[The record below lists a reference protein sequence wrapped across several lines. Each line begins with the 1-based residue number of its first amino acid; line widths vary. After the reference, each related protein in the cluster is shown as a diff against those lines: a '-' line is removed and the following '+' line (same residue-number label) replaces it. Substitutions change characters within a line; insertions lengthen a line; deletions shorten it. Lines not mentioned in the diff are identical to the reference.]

1 MALKSFNMPKM
12 PSVQIRMFKMLL
24 HTSSKIATPELK
36 VLSPVIINLVI
47 NPSIQ
52 RAQIILLHH
61 INHSTHFDLNP
72 AKFSCGIALSKSTTH
87 TITSANLILL

>member
-1 MALKSFNMPKM
+1 MPLKSFNMPKM
-12 PSVQIRMFKMLL
+12 PL
-24 HTSSKIATPELK
+24 HTLSKIATPELK
-36 VLSPVIINLVI
+36 VLSSAIIDPVINS
-47 NPSIQ
+47 SIQ

>member
-1 MALKSFNMPKM
+1 MPLKSFNMPKM

-61 INHSTHFDLNP
+61 INHSTYFDLTSV
-72 AKFSCGIALSKSTTH
+72 KCSRGIALSKSTTH
-87 TITSANLILL
+87 TITSANPILL